1 MLALP
6 NVYCPAWVVVNIR
19 PVKLRRRRPDS
30 RLPTT
35 NAGLARSLSAAARIA
50 RRRPGRVDSRLRR
63 RRAEARGSV
72 GAGHGGGSRR
82 RPPAE
87 PEISWG
93 PDRAVCLYSLELI
106 EALRAEGHP
115 ITPGSIGENVV
126 ISGIDWRR
134 MVPGVEVRLGEVEIE
149 LTSYALPCRNIRGS
163 FRNGR
168 IGRVSPET
176 HPGWSRVYARVLRE
190 GQLASGDK
198 VDTR

>member
-1 MLALP
+1 MPDLLDLFP
-6 NVYCPAWVVVNIR
+6 PPPAS
-19 PVKLRRRRPDS
+19 PAD
-30 RLPTT
+30 
-35 NAGLARSLSAAARIA
+35 
-50 RRRPGRVDSRLRR
+50 GRVVSIHVSDGGVPKLEVPS
-63 RRAEARGSV
+63 ARV
-72 GAGHGGGSRR
+72 TAAGVAGDRQRNLKYHG
-82 RPPAE
+82 
-87 PEISWG
+87 G